1 MNHGCASVS
10 SVKIGSK
17 GAKALAL
24 ILSFASIGLSLCNQ
38 NAAASPWALE
48 KFEIYHQ
55 HPDWITTRC
64 QNMEKVNQKGVSN
77 FTERVAMLEKEYN
90 PNFSAQDPKEI
101 IEFYR
106 LFGQKFCPIAW

>member
-1 MNHGCASVS
+1 M
-10 SVKIGSK
+10 
-17 GAKALAL
+17 AL